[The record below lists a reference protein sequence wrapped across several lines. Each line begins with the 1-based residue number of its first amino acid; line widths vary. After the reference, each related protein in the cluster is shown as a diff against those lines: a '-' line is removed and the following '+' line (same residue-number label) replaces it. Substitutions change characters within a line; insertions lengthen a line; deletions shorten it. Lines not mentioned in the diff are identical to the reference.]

1 MGYQGAARLEITIA
15 ATTNNHSIRNRAIG
29 ISKILST
36 RFMLTRTQ
44 GIWLAFPGN
53 GSRHSINAK
62 STGDAGRDLYALARN
77 LATPKVRRDYPEAKR
92 NNIQL

>member
-1 MGYQGAARLEITIA
+1 
-15 ATTNNHSIRNRAIG
+15 
-29 ISKILST
+29 
-36 RFMLTRTQ
+36 MLTRTQ

-62 STGDAGRDLYALARN
+62 STGDACRDLYALARN

-92 NNIQL
+92 NNIQLQQCAKNPLEQWGIGRLMACAWLYECTVWR